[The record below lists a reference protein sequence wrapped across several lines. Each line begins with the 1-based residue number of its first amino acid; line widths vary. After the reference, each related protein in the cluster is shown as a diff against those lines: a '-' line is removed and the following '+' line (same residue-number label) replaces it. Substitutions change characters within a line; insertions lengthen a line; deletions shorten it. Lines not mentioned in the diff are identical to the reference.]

1 MVTMVVDDELMMMI
15 VMMMLM
21 ITMMKWVVIMMYN
34 DVKMRYYGG
43 IVCHKTKNALE
54 NTRRMKLIHTMMMV
68 TVLMMTMMTIKM
80 TTLTMEIRSCDR
92 MDDWRPCS
100 DQVVELQRSS

>member
-1 MVTMVVDDELMMMI
+1 MMTVVVDDELMMMI
-15 VMMMLM
+15 IMMMLIMTVMKMVVM
-21 ITMMKWVVIMMYN
+21 IYN

-43 IVCHKTKNALE
+43 IVFHKTKNALE
-54 NTRRMKLIHTMMMV
+54 NTLRMKLIQTMMMV

-80 TTLTMEIRSCDR
+80 TMLMMKIRSCDR

-100 DQVVELQRSS
+100 DQVVELQRLS